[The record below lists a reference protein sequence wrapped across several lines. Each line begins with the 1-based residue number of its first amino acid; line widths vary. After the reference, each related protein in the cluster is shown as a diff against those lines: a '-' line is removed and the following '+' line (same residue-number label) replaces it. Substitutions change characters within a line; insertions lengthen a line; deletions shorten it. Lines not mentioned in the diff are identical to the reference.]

1 MVQFT
6 KSTSRGP
13 SRAIWTNVGVSLCSA
28 QILISITL
36 KTKVYIYKSRL
47 GSSRTCI
54 HRYLYYRVFFRGFTS
69 GDASG
74 TRLPSTLISEK
85 IDVSTQT
92 TRQEWWTSLHVKIHI
107 QKTAVKSFRQPCQYG
122 KVGVPVPD
130 KLLKLAHFHNLWFKN
145 QFSHF
150 LCPGYSCLR
159 WE

>member
-36 KTKVYIYKSRL
+36 KYIFTKAVLVVLVHVYID
-47 GSSRTCI
+47 TCI
-54 HRYLYYRVFFRGFTS
+54 ILYFQGLHIWRRKWH
-69 GDASG
+69 
-74 TRLPSTLISEK
+74 PSTLMSEK

-107 QKTAVKSFRQPCQYG
+107 QKTAVKSFRQPCQHG

-130 KLLKLAHFHNLWFKN
+130 KLLKLAHFHNLWFKK